1 MRELWSDTASN
12 CLYLWTSM
20 TAGMMSPGL
29 YNGSGRSVVILLAS
43 SCWLFSVW
51 IFSETGGLMVKL
63 GAM

>member
-1 MRELWSDTASN
+1 
-12 CLYLWTSM
+12 M